1 MHSTLTFPSPR
12 LVASI
17 LAAALASP
25 ALRGEL
31 IPASRLVDWTAN
43 VSTGVPGGIPSSRTR
58 LVDVTAA
65 PFLADRTGARDATA
79 AIQAAIN
86 AAVAGDVVYLPAGT
100 YLCKGA
106 ITTGYKSNIT
116 VRGAGSST
124 VLVAAGGGA
133 SFLQIGGGSDYT
145 WSWPPSGNVVTAGL
159 TKGSTTL
166 TLADTSA
173 FRAGQLVQVRAS
185 NNPATP
191 VVSVFGY
198 EGLQR
203 QMTRVV
209 AKTATTLTIFP
220 PLYADLGA
228 SRVTVF
234 CAQFQ
239 ADAVGLESLRIE
251 MAQSSAPFAVWLQQ
265 TVGCWVTDVH
275 VRQAAN
281 YHLFLN
287 DSLFAEV
294 RRCFLDTLNHVGSNG
309 AALLCNTVSACLVE
323 DNILYRAFPL
333 IEVNHGSSGNVFAY
347 NFCEDSA
354 PGVAIDSNHGPHNA
368 FNLYEGNIAPNLQ
381 SDGYFGSASA
391 DTVFRNW
398 LHGILNGQMAW
409 TVSLNRFTRAYS
421 LVGNILQRDGFTLSG
436 DGVSLGNPN
445 MGNSSYAGTA
455 PPWTDG
461 ALAGA
466 GSLTQSGSQVSVS
479 VPMFNAS
486 HVGWFIMTP
495 TTSALGLITAYQ
507 DPQRVTVNNSQ
518 TLTGVGY
525 VLTPGPAGY
534 QGLDTG
540 VAATLVRKGNFSYY
554 AGAIPAAEATAPDP
568 VPASLFRAS
577 KPAWFG
583 DLAWPP
589 FDATRPS
596 PAYASIPAG
605 YRWVNG
611 IGPAPD
617 PTKTQ
622 PPINV
627 RIGK

>member
-1 MHSTLTFPSPR
+1 MKTFLRLLLPQLALIVTLLP
-12 LVASI
+12 
-17 LAAALASP
+17 LAIRA
-25 ALRGEL
+25 EL
-31 IPASRLVDWTAN
+31 IPAARLVDWTPGVA
-43 VSTGVPGGIPSSRTR
+43 TGVPGGIPIDRTR
-58 LVDVTAA
+58 RIDVTTS
-65 PFLADRTGARDATA
+65 PYLADRSGARDATA
-79 AIQAAIN
+79 AIQSAIN
-86 AAVAGDVVYLPAGT
+86 AAVTGDIIYLPAGN

-106 ITTGYKSNIT
+106 LTTGYKSGIT
-116 VRGAGSST
+116 IRGDGETT
-124 VLVAAGGGA
+124 VLTATVGGA

-145 WSWPPSGNVVTAGL
+145 WSWPPSGNVVTSGL
-159 TKGSTTL
+159 TKGSRSL
-166 TLADTSA
+166 TIADTSA
-173 FRAGQLVQVRAS
+173 FRVGQLVQVRAV

-191 VVSVFGY
+191 VISVFGY

-203 QMTRVV
+203 QMTRVT
-209 AKTATTLTIFP
+209 AKTATTLSIFP
-220 PLYADLGA
+220 PLYADLSA
-228 SRVTVF
+228 TRTVVA

-239 ADAVGLESLRIE
+239 AEGVGLESVRIE
-251 MAQSSAPFAVWLQQ
+251 MGQSTAPFAVWLQQ

-287 DSLFAEV
+287 DSVHAEV
-294 RRCFLDTLNHVGSNG
+294 RRCFLNTLNHVGSNG

-323 DNILYRAFPL
+323 DNILYKAFPL

-347 NFCEDSA
+347 NLCEDSA
-354 PGVAIDSNHGPHNA
+354 PGVSIDSNHGPHNA
-368 FNLYEGNIAPNLQ
+368 FNLYEGNITPNLQ
-381 SDGYFGSASA
+381 SDGYFGSASS

-398 LHGILNGQMAW
+398 LHGIIGGQMAW

-421 LVGNILQRDGFTLSG
+421 LVGNILQRDGFTLTG

-445 MGNSSYAGTA
+445 MGNSSYTGTA

-461 ALAGA
+461 ALTGA
-466 GSLTQSGSQVSVS
+466 GTLAQSGGDVTVSA
-479 VPMFNAS
+479 PMFTAA

-495 TTSALGLITAYQ
+495 ATSALALITVYKDSQ
-507 DPQRVTVNNSQ
+507 NVTVNGSQ
-518 TLTGVGY
+518 TLSGVAY
-525 VLTPGPAGY
+525 ILTPGPAGY

-540 VAATLVRKGNFSYY
+540 VAGSLVRKGNFSYF

-568 VPASLFRAS
+568 VPASLFRTS

-583 DLAWPP
+583 DLPWPP
-589 FDATRPS
+589 FDASRPQ
-596 PAYASIPAG
+596 PTYTSIPAG
-605 YRWVNG
+605 YRWMNG
-611 IGPAPD
+611 VGPTPD